1 MTQGMGVSH
10 WMTPAL
16 YDFPINA
23 EIEEWKAFLL
33 GALSV
38 LSGVEERQFS
48 KGIEILLPEK
58 QGKMIP
64 GS

>member
-1 MTQGMGVSH
+1 
-10 WMTPAL
+10 MTPAL

-33 GALSV
+33 GTLSV
-38 LSGVEERQFS
+38 LSGVEERQSS

-64 GS
+64 AS